1 MLSEKSR
8 GERARKRGIKDEEPL
23 QNDVNRNGK

>member
-1 MLSEKSR
+1 MISEKSPR
-8 GERARKRGIKDEEPL
+8 ERVQEKGIKEEEPL